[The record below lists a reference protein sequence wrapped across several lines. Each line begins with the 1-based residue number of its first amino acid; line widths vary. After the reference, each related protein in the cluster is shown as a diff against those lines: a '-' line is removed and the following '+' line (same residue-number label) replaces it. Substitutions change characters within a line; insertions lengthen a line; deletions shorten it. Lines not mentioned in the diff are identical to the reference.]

1 VALITGKHLSTNSN
15 LILRHMGRVRMYCKR
30 SEVLI
35 SILHEMIARLL
46 KDIIRKEQRLMMR
59 KKGFPAEQPY
69 VKIVLHHLNKFFF
82 DPDHQNFWN
91 GELKVLLQ
99 LKYSPECLLTEE
111 KALEFDLYKTVTPEK
126 VFSTLIKLV
135 GLRC

>member
-1 VALITGKHLSTNSN
+1 MV
-15 LILRHMGRVRMYCKR
+15 
-30 SEVLI
+30 
-35 SILHEMIARLL
+35 ARLF

-69 VKIVLHHLNKFFF
+69 IKIVLHHLNKFFF
-82 DPDHQNFWN
+82 DPDRQNFWN

-111 KALEFDLYKTVTPEK
+111 KALEFDLYKTVEPEL
-126 VFSTLIKLV
+126 VFSKLTHLV
-135 GLRC
+135 GVQY